1 MSNTKLFKN
10 SYFKLP
16 KVHHSQLY
24 HFSFKTHNYFNYIE
38 SFPAQLEGNYAEA
51 LQNYYN
57 IGLIHTSKREN
68 IQKLWNTIYQQH
80 LQLQLV
86 LKNLDFA

>member
-24 HFSFKTHNYFNYIE
+24 HFSFKTHNYFDYIE

-51 LQNYYN
+51 LQNYYEAMDWK
-57 IGLIHTSKREN
+57 LIPLIEV
-68 IQKLWNTIYQQH
+68 IY
-80 LQLQLV
+80 
-86 LKNLDFA
+86 FIT